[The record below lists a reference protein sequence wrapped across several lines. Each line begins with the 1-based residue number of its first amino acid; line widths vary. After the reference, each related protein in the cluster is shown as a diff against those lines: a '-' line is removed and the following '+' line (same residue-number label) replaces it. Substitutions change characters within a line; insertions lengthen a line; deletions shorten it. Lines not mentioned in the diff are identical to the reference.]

1 MNPTINAD
9 RLWQSIMDIAE
20 IGPTPEGGS
29 RRLALTAED
38 AAARTLFLRWCQALG
53 LHHQQD
59 AIGNMF
65 LHRTGIDSAAPA
77 VAFGS
82 HLDTVPTGGRFDG
95 VAGVLA
101 GLEVIR
107 TLDDAGIRTHA
118 PLELVNWMN
127 EEGSRFRPAMMGS
140 RVAAGELP
148 LDVALATTDD
158 AGVSV
163 AQALADSGQAGP
175 LTPAPR
181 DWRAWLEL
189 HIEQGPVM
197 EATGADIGIVVGTM
211 HARYFQLVITGEP
224 SHVGPTEMNRRHDSL
239 AAAAEVILAVE
250 RIGVA
255 GEPLGR
261 ASASW
266 IENIPN
272 ARGNVPHITRL
283 HCDVR
288 HNSAD
293 EAVAMEASLRQALSD
308 IAGRR
313 GVRIDVDPYATFGP
327 IVFDPALGALLR
339 EKATDRQLST
349 RDMIAAAGHDSVLMA
364 PLVPSAMLFV
374 PSVAGITHNPK
385 EYSTKEQVARGAQ
398 VLLDAVL
405 ALAGMST
412 TR

>member
-1 MNPTINAD
+1 MTPTIDAD
-9 RLWQSIMDIAE
+9 RLWQSIMDMAE

-29 RRLALTAED
+29 CRLALTSED
-38 AAARTLFLRWCQALG
+38 TVARDLLRRWCQPLN
-53 LHHQQD
+53 LVHQQD

-65 LHRTGIDSAAPA
+65 FRRAGSDSSASA

-95 VAGVLA
+95 IAGVLA
-101 GLEVIR
+101 GLEVLR
-107 TLDDAGIRTHA
+107 ALDDAGVQTSA

-140 RVAAGELP
+140 RVAAGTF
-148 LDVALATTDD
+148 ALASALAITDD
-158 AGVSV
+158 NGVSV

-175 LTPAPR
+175 LAPAPR
-181 DWRAWLEL
+181 SWRAWLDL

-197 EATGADIGIVVGTM
+197 EATGAEIGIVTGTM
-211 HARYFQLVITGEP
+211 HARYFQLVVTGEP

-250 RIGVA
+250 RIGLA
-255 GEPLGR
+255 AEPGGR

-272 ARGNVPHITRL
+272 ARGNVSHITRL

-288 HNSAD
+288 HNAAD
-293 EAVAMEASLRQALSD
+293 DAISMEASLRQALTE
-308 IAGRR
+308 IAKKR
-313 GVRIDVDPYATFGP
+313 GMRIDVDPYTTFGP
-327 IVFDPALGALLR
+327 VLFDVGLGELLR
-339 EKATDRQLST
+339 RKAMNRQLST
-349 RDMIAAAGHDSVLMA
+349 RDMVAAAGHDSVLMA

-385 EYSTKEQVARGAQ
+385 EYSTREQLARGAE

-405 ALAGMST
+405 ELAGE
-412 TR
+412 

>member
-1 MNPTINAD
+1 MTPTIDAD
-9 RLWQSIMDIAE
+9 RLWRSIMDMAE
-20 IGPTPEGGS
+20 IGPLPGDGS
-29 RRLALTAED
+29 CRLALTKED
-38 AAARTLFLRWCQALG
+38 TEARALLLRWCGTLG
-53 LHHQQD
+53 LRHEQD
-59 AIGNMF
+59 AIGNQF
-65 LHRTGIDSAAPA
+65 LRRTGRDAAAPA

-95 VAGVLA
+95 IAGVLA

-107 TLDDAGIRTHA
+107 TLHDAGITTRA

-140 RVAAGELP
+140 RVASGAFP
-148 LDVALATTDD
+148 LQTALATTDD
-158 AGVSV
+158 DGISV
-163 AQALADSGQAGP
+163 AQALADSGQAGA

-181 DWRAWLEL
+181 DWSAWLEL

-197 EATGADIGIVVGTM
+197 EANGADIGIVVGGM
-211 HARYFQLVITGEP
+211 HARYFQLTVTGEP
-224 SHVGPTEMNRRHDSL
+224 SHVGPTEMNRRRDSL

-250 RIGVA
+250 RIALA

-261 ASASW
+261 ATASW
-266 IENIPN
+266 IENLPN

-288 HNSAD
+288 HTHAD
-293 EAVAMEASLRQALSD
+293 AAIEMEASLRRALSE

-313 GVRIDVDPYATFGP
+313 QVRIDVDPYATFGP
-327 IVFDPALGALLR
+327 IVFDTKLGALLR
-339 EKATDRQLST
+339 AKSADRQLAT
-349 RDMIAAAGHDSVLMA
+349 RDMIAAAGHDSMLMA

-374 PSVAGITHNPK
+374 PSVDGITHNPK

-398 VLLDAVL
+398 VLLDTVL
-405 ALAGMST
+405 ELAGV
-412 TR
+412 

>member
-9 RLWQSIMDIAE
+9 RLWQSILDMAE

-29 RRLALTAED
+29 RRLALTPED
-38 AAARTLFLRWCQALG
+38 AAARALFLYWCQPLG
-53 LHHQQD
+53 LHHGQD

-65 LHRTGIDSAAPA
+65 LRRTGTDAAVPA

-95 VAGVLA
+95 IAGVLA
-101 GLEVIR
+101 GLEILR
-107 TLDDAGIRTHA
+107 TLDDAGIRTRA

-293 EAVAMEASLRQALSD
+293 EAVAMEASLRPALSD

>member
-1 MNPTINAD
+1 MTPTIDAD
-9 RLWQSIMDIAE
+9 RLWQSIMDMAE

-29 RRLALTAED
+29 CRLALTSED
-38 AAARTLFLRWCQALG
+38 TVARDLLRRWCQPLN
-53 LHHQQD
+53 LVHQQD

-65 LHRTGIDSAAPA
+65 FRRAGSDSSASA

-95 VAGVLA
+95 IAGVLA
-101 GLEVIR
+101 GLEVLR
-107 TLDDAGIRTHA
+107 ALDDAGVQTSA

-140 RVAAGELP
+140 RVAAGTF
-148 LDVALATTDD
+148 ALASALAITDD
-158 AGVSV
+158 NGVSV

-175 LTPAPR
+175 LAPAPR
-181 DWRAWLEL
+181 SWRAWLEL

-197 EATGADIGIVVGTM
+197 EATGAEIGIVTGTM
-211 HARYFQLVITGEP
+211 HARYFQLVVTGEP

-250 RIGVA
+250 RIGLA
-255 GEPLGR
+255 AEPGGR

-272 ARGNVPHITRL
+272 ARGNVSHITRL

-288 HNSAD
+288 HNAAD
-293 EAVAMEASLRQALSD
+293 DAISMEASLRQALTE
-308 IAGRR
+308 IAKKR
-313 GVRIDVDPYATFGP
+313 GMRIDVDPYTTFGP
-327 IVFDPALGALLR
+327 VLFDVGLGELLR
-339 EKATDRQLST
+339 RKAMNRQLST
-349 RDMIAAAGHDSVLMA
+349 RDMVAAAGHDSVLMA

-385 EYSTKEQVARGAQ
+385 EYSTREQLARGAE

-405 ALAGMST
+405 ELAGE
-412 TR
+412 

>member
-1 MNPTINAD
+1 MNPTINPD
-9 RLWQSIMDIAE
+9 RLWQSIMDMAE

-53 LHHQQD
+53 LHHEQD

-65 LHRTGIDSAAPA
+65 LRRTGVDAAVPA

-95 VAGVLA
+95 IAGVLA

-107 TLDDAGIRTHA
+107 ALDDAGVRTLA
-118 PLELVNWMN
+118 SLELVNWTN

-158 AGVSV
+158 DGVSV
-163 AQALADSGQAGP
+163 AQALTDSGQAGS

-197 EATGADIGIVVGTM
+197 EAAGADIGIVVGTM

-250 RIGVA
+250 RMGLA
-255 GEPLGR
+255 AEPFGR

-266 IENIPN
+266 IENVPN

-293 EAVAMEASLRQALSD
+293 EAVAMEASLRRSLSD

-327 IVFDPALGALLR
+327 IVFDTKLGALLR
-339 EKATDRQLST
+339 EKAADRQLST

-405 ALAGMST
+405 ALAGT
-412 TR
+412 F

>member
-1 MNPTINAD
+1 MIATIDAA
-9 RLWQSIMDIAE
+9 RLWQSIMDMAE

-29 RRLALTAED
+29 CRLALTAED
-38 AAARTLFLRWCQALG
+38 AAARALFLRWCGALG
-53 LHHQQD
+53 LTHEQD

-65 LHRTGIDSAAPA
+65 LRRPGRDAAAPA

-95 VAGVLA
+95 IVGVLV
-101 GLEVIR
+101 GLEVLR
-107 TLDDAGIRTHA
+107 ALHEAGVVTRA
-118 PLELVNWMN
+118 PLELVNWTN

-140 RVAAGELP
+140 RVAAGELA
-148 LDVALATTDD
+148 LDAALAVTDD

-163 AQALADSGQAGP
+163 ARALAESGQAGP
-175 LTPAPR
+175 LPPRPR
-181 DWRAWLEL
+181 DWSAWLEM

-197 EATGADIGIVVGTM
+197 EATGTEIGIVVGTM
-211 HARYFQLVITGEP
+211 HARYFQLVVTGEP

-250 RIGVA
+250 RIGLA
-255 GEPLGR
+255 AEPGGR

-266 IENIPN
+266 IENVPN

-293 EAVAMEASLRQALSD
+293 EAIAMERALRQALGEVV
-308 IAGRR
+308 ARR

-327 IVFDPALGALLR
+327 IVFDTGLGALLR
-339 EKATDRQLST
+339 QKAADRQLTT
-349 RDMIAAAGHDSVLMA
+349 RDMVAAAGHDSVLMA

-374 PSVAGITHNPK
+374 PSVGGITHNPR
-385 EYSTKEQVARGAQ
+385 EYSTREQVARGAQ
-398 VLLDAVL
+398 VLLDAVV
-405 ALAGMST
+405 ALAGV
-412 TR
+412 

>member
-1 MNPTINAD
+1 MIPTIDPD

-29 RRLALTAED
+29 CRLALTPAD
-38 AAARTLFLRWCQALG
+38 TATRALFLHWCQPLG
-53 LHHQQD
+53 LHHEQD

-65 LHRTGIDSAAPA
+65 VRRTGSDASAPA
-77 VAFGS
+77 IAFGS

-95 VAGVLA
+95 IVGVLA
-101 GLEVIR
+101 GLEVLR
-107 TLDDAGIRTHA
+107 ALQDAGITTKA
-118 PLELVNWMN
+118 PLELVNWTN

-140 RVAAGELP
+140 RVAAGEFP
-148 LDVALATTDD
+148 LASALAITDD
-158 AGVSV
+158 DGVSV
-163 AQALADSGQAGP
+163 AKALADSGQAGP
-175 LTPAPR
+175 LVPASR
-181 DWRAWLEL
+181 DWSAWLEL

-197 EATGADIGIVVGTM
+197 EATGAEIGIVVATM
-211 HARYFQLVITGEP
+211 HARYFQITVTGEP

-239 AAAAEVILAVE
+239 AAAAELILAVE
-250 RIGVA
+250 RIGLGA
-255 GEPLGR
+255 EPDGR

-288 HNSAD
+288 HNSQAA
-293 EAVAMEASLRQALSD
+293 AVAMDAGLRGALSG
-308 IAGRR
+308 IAARR

-327 IVFDPALGALLR
+327 IVFDTQLGSLLR
-339 EKATDRQLST
+339 RKAADRQLTT

-405 ALAGMST
+405 ELAGV
-412 TR
+412 

>member
-1 MNPTINAD
+1 MIPTIDPD
-9 RLWQSIMDIAE
+9 RLWRSMMDIAE

-29 RRLALTAED
+29 CRLALTAED
-38 AAARTLFLRWCQALG
+38 AAARALFLRWCQPLG
-53 LHHQQD
+53 LHHEQD

-65 LHRTGIDSAAPA
+65 LRRTGEDAGAPA

-95 VAGVLA
+95 IAGVLA

-107 TLDDAGIRTHA
+107 ALDDAGVRTRA
-118 PLELVNWMN
+118 PLELVNWTN

-148 LDVALATTDD
+148 LASALATTDD
-158 AGVSV
+158 NGISV
-163 AQALADSGQAGP
+163 ARALADSGQAGA
-175 LTPAPR
+175 LAPAPR
-181 DWRAWLEL
+181 DWSAWLEL

-197 EATGADIGIVVGTM
+197 EANGAEIGIVVGTM
-211 HARYFQLVITGEP
+211 HARYFQLVVTGEP

-250 RIGVA
+250 RIGLSA
-255 GEPLGR
+255 EPHGR
-261 ASASW
+261 ASAGW

-293 EAVAMEASLRQALSD
+293 AAIAMEASLRQALSE
-308 IAGRR
+308 IAARR
-313 GVRIDVDPYATFGP
+313 GVRIGVDPYATFGP
-327 IVFDPALGALLR
+327 IVFDTKLGALLWA
-339 EKATDRQLST
+339 KAAARQLST

-385 EYSTKEQVARGAQ
+385 EYSTKEQIARGAQ

-405 ALAGMST
+405 ELAGI
-412 TR
+412 